1 MAADAKARV
10 DTFWKSQD
18 AATRNKARWK
28 KNLMLDAYMSAFGR
42 GALVA
47 ELDDVEIA
55 VRTRQ
60 LVIRQTMFTTEVP
73 DRVGFYLGQLKT
85 ITEKMAKQ
93 LAVGADPNLVA
104 KTRRDFER
112 ESHAHRDNEMHI
124 FDKV

>member
-73 DRVGFYLGQLKT
+73 DRVGSYLGQLKT